1 MADNNRNQLTIW
13 GRANSVN
20 VQKVLWCLSELD
32 IAYRRID
39 AGMAF
44 GKNNEPEYLAMNPNG
59 RVPTLVDG
67 DFVLW
72 ESNSIMRY
80 LILAYGKG
88 SPIYPQA
95 PKARAGVDRW
105 LDWTLST
112 LQPVD
117 RPVFWA
123 LVRTPVEKRD
133 MVAIQKDA
141 DAEAVQWR
149 IVDAQL
155 ASRRFIEGDDFTI
168 ADIALGAYARRW
180 FGVEGISKPKLA
192 TSRALVRAIRQP
204 PGISE
209 IHCATDVVSIGG
221 SLLQP
226 KRSNSTT
233 QIINTNVTAATT
245 RRVVQ
250 LMPRL
255 THHNSAQLMKT
266 GTMISSCKGS
276 SSCFSANRW
285 SRRPR
290 C

>member
-1 MADNNRNQLTIW
+1 MNGGRKYQRERQRVADNNKQQLTIW

-32 IAYRRID
+32 LGYERID

-44 GKNNEPEYLAMNPNG
+44 GRNNEPDYLAMNPNG

-80 LILAYGKG
+80 LALAYAKS
-88 SPIYPQA
+88 SPIYPDK
-95 PKARAGVDRW
+95 PKRRAGVDRW

-123 LVRTPVEKRD
+123 LVRTPLADRD

-141 DAEAVQWR
+141 DAEAVVWR
-149 IVDAQL
+149 IADAQL
-155 ASRRFIEGDDFTI
+155 ETRRFIEGDEFTL

-180 FGVEGISKPKLA
+180 FGVKGVSKPTLPHLQRWFAALA
-192 TSRALVRAIRQP
+192 GRA
-204 PGISE
+204 GF
-209 IHCATDVVSIGG
+209 D
-221 SLLQP
+221 
-226 KRSNSTT
+226 
-233 QIINTNVTAATT
+233 
-245 RRVVQ
+245 
-250 LMPRL
+250 
-255 THHNSAQLMKT
+255 
-266 GTMISSCKGS
+266 
-276 SSCFSANRW
+276 
-285 SRRPR
+285 
-290 C
+290 

>member
-1 MADNNRNQLTIW
+1 MTTVKSSEREAVSNSNQTQLKIW

-20 VQKVLWCLSELD
+20 VQKVLWCLRELD
-32 IAYRRID
+32 LSYERID

-44 GKNNEPEYLAMNPNG
+44 GRNDQPAYLAMNPNG

-80 LILAYGKG
+80 LVLAYREG

-95 PKARAGVDRW
+95 PKRRAAVDRW

-123 LVRTPVEKRD
+123 LVRTPLEQRN

-155 ASRRFIEGDDFTI
+155 ATRRFIEGDDFTI
-168 ADIALGAYARRW
+168 ADIAIGAYARRW
-180 FGVEGISKPKLA
+180 FGVEGVKKPVLPN
-192 TSRALVRAIRQP
+192 LVRWFGQFADRAGFAQFVAP
-204 PGISE
+204 PMS
-209 IHCATDVVSIGG
+209 
-221 SLLQP
+221 
-226 KRSNSTT
+226 
-233 QIINTNVTAATT
+233 
-245 RRVVQ
+245 
-250 LMPRL
+250 
-255 THHNSAQLMKT
+255 
-266 GTMISSCKGS
+266 
-276 SSCFSANRW
+276 
-285 SRRPR
+285 
-290 C
+290 

>member
-1 MADNNRNQLTIW
+1 MRVPSNSSGQLTIW
-13 GRANSVN
+13 GRKNSVN

-32 IAYRRID
+32 LGYERID

-44 GKNNEPEYLAMNPNG
+44 GRNNEPDYLAMNPNG

-72 ESNSIMRY
+72 ESNSVMRY
-80 LILAYGKG
+80 LALAYGKG
-88 SPIYPQA
+88 SSIYPQA
-95 PKARAGVDRW
+95 PNARAGVDRW

-123 LVRTPVEKRD
+123 LVRTPPAQRD

-155 ASRRFIEGDDFTI
+155 ATRRFIEGDDFTI

-180 FGVEGISKPKLA
+180 FGVEGISKPTLPNLDRWFA
-192 TSRALVRAIRQP
+192 QFAGRAGFARFVAVP
-204 PGISE
+204 MS
-209 IHCATDVVSIGG
+209 
-221 SLLQP
+221 
-226 KRSNSTT
+226 
-233 QIINTNVTAATT
+233 
-245 RRVVQ
+245 
-250 LMPRL
+250 
-255 THHNSAQLMKT
+255 
-266 GTMISSCKGS
+266 
-276 SSCFSANRW
+276 
-285 SRRPR
+285 
-290 C
+290 